1 MSDITSKFIR
11 EYKRES
17 KSPFADKS
25 TILLLA
31 EHTLN
36 ENGEIELTYGNYIY
50 QHRDACGRVLG
61 VSLSKSIAAQHPEF
75 DSRYL
80 NEADMALVML
90 IYKDEIC
97 EFCTLFEDEFK
108 LIFCLPPLI
117 YFEAM
122 EQEWVKQ
129 LENI

>member
-1 MSDITSKFIR
+1 MSDIASKFIR

-31 EHTLN
+31 GHTLK
-36 ENGEIELTYGNYIY
+36 EDGEIELTYDNYIY

-61 VSLSKSIAAQHPEF
+61 ISLSKSIAAQHPEF

-80 NEADMALVML
+80 TEADMALVML

-108 LIFCLPPLI
+108 SIFCLPPATH
-117 YFEAM
+117 FEAM
-122 EQEWVKQ
+122 EQEWIKQ

>member
-1 MSDITSKFIR
+1 MSDTASKFIR

-31 EHTLN
+31 GHTLK
-36 ENGEIELTYGNYIY
+36 EDGEIELTYDNYIY

-61 VSLSKSIAAQHPEF
+61 ISLSKSIAAQQPEF

-80 NEADMALVML
+80 TEADMALVML
-90 IYKDEIC
+90 LYKDEIC

-108 LIFCLPPLI
+108 SIFCLPPQI